1 MKHGNNH
8 PTVTGSNSN
17 SHSNMNQ
24 RNHPAHRKPSATP
37 HPPPPSHFTTTTTH
51 PYHHHHHHQQQQQQQ
66 QHTTDKEST
75 HGGQYRIHFLSAL
88 ASVPV
93 PFVLMTGMPIYTVS
107 ANGKTQPAT
116 LTFSTDRFTA
126 YIRHHS
132 SGMSS
137 TSSHNGGS
145 TSGGGGGGGG
155 NSVSSG
161 GGGGGGLSRAPSEKS
176 LLGSSLF
183 ALGFTSGNNN
193 NHHNNNNNSN
203 NDERAIDIGEMD
215 RVQRGQSTQQFEL
228 AKKNVK
234 VDNNKVLDV
243 LYKRAE
249 LQRNSSTSSNSSL
262 PSTTAMI
269 HKLDPALSFSIIFR
283 GAHTV
288 DVMAQTE
295 KDRDMICNTLDQI
308 LQAYRRSKNRVST
321 DILLLRYVWLDVDK
335 AKTGYVSGQQFWQ
348 ALQAMNFNKK
358 LKEVASDYEKFGRT
372 IGLDKSE
379 RKRGLTFE
387 QSATFLHK
395 VSVVCVCCWAGLDSH
410 VFVSSLTRF
419 ITF

>member
-1 MKHGNNH
+1 MKHGKNH
-8 PTVTGSNSN
+8 PTVTG
-17 SHSNMNQ
+17 SNMNQ
-24 RNHPAHRKPSATP
+24 RNHPAHRKPSTTTP
-37 HPPPPSHFTTTTTH
+37 HPPPSQFTTTTTTTH
-51 PYHHHHHHQQQQQQQ
+51 SYHHHHHH

-145 TSGGGGGGGG
+145 TSGGGG
-155 NSVSSG
+155 NSVSSS
-161 GGGGGGLSRAPSEKS
+161 GGGGGLSRAPSEKS

-183 ALGFTSGNNN
+183 ALGFSSGNNN
-193 NHHNNNNNSN
+193 HHHHNNNNNSN

-395 VSVVCVCCWAGLDSH
+395 VSVVCVCLLGWVGLSC
-410 VFVSSLTRF
+410 FVSSLTRM

>member
-1 MKHGNNH
+1 MKKNDSNH
-8 PTVTGSNSN
+8 STGS
-17 SHSNMNQ
+17 SHQS
-24 RNHPAHRKPSATP
+24 RKPI
-37 HPPPPSHFTTTTTH
+37 TTTALRSGSGKKNDRET
-51 PYHHHHHHQQQQQQQ
+51 QQQQQQPRRRHHPQ
-66 QHTTDKEST
+66 QQPPPVSPPAQPHKNDPNNKNNNHNNHSN
-75 HGGQYRIHFLSAL
+75 HDDDDDGQYKIHFLSAL

-116 LTFSTDRFTA
+116 WTFSTDRFTV
-126 YIRHHS
+126 YIRHHHHHS
-132 SGMSS
+132 D
-137 TSSHNGGS
+137 

-155 NSVSSG
+155 GVSSTMSG
-161 GGGGGGLSRAPSEKS
+161 GNHSNSTGGGGGGLSRAPSEKS

-183 ALGFTSGNNN
+183 ALGFSSNSSHNNSH
-193 NHHNNNNNSN
+193 NHHPNKV
-203 NDERAIDIGEMD
+203 DERAIDIGEMD

-234 VDNNKVLDV
+234 IDHNNNKVLDV

-262 PSTTAMI
+262 PSTTTAAI
-269 HKLDPALSFSIIFR
+269 NQLDPALSFSIIFR

-288 DVMAQTE
+288 DLMAQTE
-295 KDRDMICNTLDQI
+295 KDRNLICNTLDQI
-308 LQAYRRSKNRVST
+308 LQAYRRSKSRVST

-335 AKTGYVSGQQFWQ
+335 AKTGYVSVQQFWQ
-348 ALQAMNFNKK
+348 ALQAINFNKK
-358 LKEVASDYEKFGRT
+358 MKEVTSDYEKFGRT

-395 VSVVCVCCWAGLDSH
+395 VK
-410 VFVSSLTRF
+410 RM
-419 ITF
+419 